1 MGRIDPGATID
12 RDCRGKSPIESMAT
26 STLATRSPVLNRWL
40 TRPLFKLTIF
50 FLTAAPMTMGAEWEV
65 EYFGTVAE
73 PLRIHWTYQRLP
85 NDGSRYIGLFND
97 SVCESLTPMIL
108 SDDDPSRGIGRLVIW
123 CADQGPDQRPCVKCE
138 YDISRVNASLLHHA
152 NRHSNRCCVKPC
164 TAVTSVRNPYGLNV
178 GKSGCVNSGE
188 FYCYPNSCYRFGTD
202 EFGTQEWG
210 FVPQFSV
217 VLLWTLCCWAL
228 RWYTQAEAEKGE
240 SVIGAGPSC
249 DHSSSYLSRA
259 TPDVGDQP
267 CVIGSGTSCDHATET
282 LSQRVNRRGRVLHTR
297 VARAN
302 VANLLRGLGGLK
314 MQNLLVLTLMLF
326 LPLVSG
332 ADNDGPKGDRWRPP
346 QFSGTRDGFQK
357 WWLAFVAWLAY
368 VLPDTADI
376 VEKFEDD
383 REEKREA
390 EKAGKLFEPKFQR
403 AVTEDED
410 GAETVRANR
419 KLYGAISA
427 AMPAWLQQSLHLK
440 KECRNN
446 GSHTLKNLWD
456 RFGAVDATD
465 RAHAAKRLHA
475 RYLDDNADISEEG
488 VRLQMDQMLMA
499 ALDLIR
505 AGGGE
510 QDDMIMI
517 SFFDLAMP
525 PSYATIRSMVRR
537 EGHQSFEAHVN
548 DYLSQVKAE
557 LACRNTQRRVHGLFG
572 QPQGDEQPQSDG
584 LMGGR
589 RGHIICF
596 GCLQKG
602 HSAADCPK
610 GPHKCTHC
618 GGNHNSK
625 VCFSPGAPGSDARD
639 ALPKKS
645 KAILQS
651 ICARREEMKTQ
662 KSRKPM
668 AAVAKTGSAEIE
680 KSDKT
685 EVIDPEMQ
693 SSKLDEAYM
702 AGLEAGM
709 RRHGFMATCGSPQG
723 CAVTRPP
730 VLSAARNSPLPER
743 VTRRSECFVD
753 SMATLF
759 ILKDPKAFVRFTDT
773 SPRFGIEQLDSES
786 EVPVDAVGDI
796 GLYLFAEESGTWRYF
811 EVKGALLVK
820 NGRNLYST
828 QEMYSQHGVTHL
840 FDGSCR
846 IELPKRRGQSKDWVS
861 IDHRS
866 GAFVVPVAFGPPP
879 PRHGLIGRSPV
890 TPASMEGGAVVPR
903 PVSGTPQAIL
913 WQRLGF
919 PYGSSWR
926 HVPDM
931 MLGIGLPENVT
942 MNCQLMASDAVMRG
956 RARARPFFSS
966 GANLVDKSLPPPG
979 AVIHCDFSGPLIPS
993 FVHKFTAYSG
1003 FTDKGT
1009 SYSRHFPVR
1018 DMTKETASETLEAFL
1033 ADLSSKMG
1041 VTHPLKCE
1049 RIICDGGPAYVSGHF
1064 GEFVEAR
1071 LKSQRVFSAPYTP
1084 EQNGI
1089 VERSWGTTFALARTL
1104 LIAASLPPSFHPH
1117 AVQTARWI
1125 LNRLPMPSRMNRS
1138 PFFLLTKRAAD
1149 IGYLRSFGCLCRVY
1163 LPVQLRTGDRHLSDR
1178 GAAGVY
1184 LGPSE
1189 NHSAAVTYLP
1199 RQRRFLIV
1207 AKMECY
1213 EDSFPGVGTA
1223 FDWDKMLEGRPRDD
1237 TAYSGGDAPLSRDTN
1252 DAPDGSVDPP
1262 PHPSDPAPDD
1272 PPVSNR
1278 TGSDAGPP
1286 DTDPEMS
1293 APVEFTSEAPVEVPR
1308 ETPKAPPKE
1317 LPGADTPKSNTGAR
1331 PKPAELDSE
1340 EQFPPE
1346 RIDPSLDP
1354 SSRFFRRVVPARDR
1368 RGAAE
1373 GRYTPVDFRPVAK
1386 RAFISAAIADP
1397 SRGMPAFCY
1406 VDDICHMDHHTFG
1419 FKAVASTHTAEFG
1432 DVQIPRSYK
1441 EAVTSRHSSY
1451 WKEAISKEISGLVGL
1466 KTWEYVPLASLPPE
1480 ANIMQCHFIFAVKRK
1495 SDGSIEKFKARLV
1508 ANGNTQKAG
1517 VDFDAIFAA
1526 VVRLSTVRMVLAMA
1540 CRLGYNITSTDVR
1553 QAYLQAELSGDRK
1566 SLYMRVPPGLPR
1578 EIEGRPAVCKLL
1590 RSLYGLKQAGREWN
1604 KLFVTFLLGYGFTR
1618 STIDTCLFVLVNQG
1632 VTMWVLV
1639 YVDDLLIVDN
1649 NTKARNLFVG
1659 ALNTR
1664 FPTEDK
1670 GDIEWFLGIKIS
1682 RDRRGG
1688 TITLSQKLY
1697 VEDVVQRFAPFIR
1710 TGHCRSYV
1718 TPMEEGIDLSNAP
1731 RPAPGTREAAA
1742 LSEAAKTYHSVVGSI
1757 LWLANV
1763 TRFDVSYAASQLS
1776 KYMSDPAPAHISAAV
1791 RVLVY
1796 LSNTA
1801 ERSLTYTPRDLP
1813 LQGLTDSSW
1822 TSNFSVSGSMVF
1834 FRGCLVSWFAKGQ
1847 KSVSLSSAEAEIFAS
1862 MMCAKN
1868 VIFHRDLALELGE
1881 SPRGPTTIFTDNKA
1895 VVDMSLD
1902 PVAFKRTQHILR
1914 SANFLRDLVAKGI
1927 VELLHIPGAQNAA
1940 DVFTKAQGRAAFL
1953 ESLRVADNWAEL
1965 AGGFQSGYSGAR
1977 APSAPSE

>member
-1 MGRIDPGATID
+1 
-12 RDCRGKSPIESMAT
+12 
-26 STLATRSPVLNRWL
+26 
-40 TRPLFKLTIF
+40 
-50 FLTAAPMTMGAEWEV
+50 
-65 EYFGTVAE
+65 
-73 PLRIHWTYQRLP
+73 
-85 NDGSRYIGLFND
+85 
-97 SVCESLTPMIL
+97 
-108 SDDDPSRGIGRLVIW
+108 
-123 CADQGPDQRPCVKCE
+123 
-138 YDISRVNASLLHHA
+138 
-152 NRHSNRCCVKPC
+152 
-164 TAVTSVRNPYGLNV
+164 
-178 GKSGCVNSGE
+178 
-188 FYCYPNSCYRFGTD
+188 
-202 EFGTQEWG
+202 
-210 FVPQFSV
+210 
-217 VLLWTLCCWAL
+217 
-228 RWYTQAEAEKGE
+228 
-240 SVIGAGPSC
+240 
-249 DHSSSYLSRA
+249 
-259 TPDVGDQP
+259 
-267 CVIGSGTSCDHATET
+267 
-282 LSQRVNRRGRVLHTR
+282 
-297 VARAN
+297 
-302 VANLLRGLGGLK
+302 
-314 MQNLLVLTLMLF
+314 MQNLLVLTSVILF

-332 ADNDGPKGDRWRPP
+332 ADNDGLKGDRWRPP

-383 REEKREA
+383 REKEKEA
-390 EKAGKLFEPKFQR
+390 EKAGRSVEPDQRAVTEDEWYR

-410 GAETVRANR
+410 GPEAVRANR

-537 EGHQSFEAHVN
+537 EEHRSFEAHVN

-572 QPQGDEQPQSDG
+572 QPQGDDQPQSDG
-584 LMGGR
+584 QVGGR
-589 RGHIICF
+589 RGQITCF

-610 GPHKCTHC
+610 GPHRCTHC

-639 ALPKKS
+639 ALPRNA
-645 KAILQS
+645 KAALQK
-651 ICARREEMKTQ
+651 ICAARSEMKTQ
-662 KSRKPM
+662 KSRKPNPK
-668 AAVAKTGSAEIE
+668 AAVAKTSPAEVE
-680 KSDKT
+680 KSEET
-685 EVIDPEMQ
+685 EAVEPEMR
-693 SSKLDEAYM
+693 SSQLDEAYM

-709 RRHGFMATCGSPQG
+709 RRHGFMATCKSPQG

-730 VLSAARNSPLPER
+730 VLSAARSSPLPAR

-786 EVPVDAVGDI
+786 EVPVDAVGDV

-846 IELPKRRGQSKDWVS
+846 IELPKRRGQPKDWVS
-861 IDHRS
+861 FDHQS

-879 PRHGLIGRSPV
+879 PRHGLIGRNPV

-993 FVHKFTAYSG
+993 FVHKFTTYSG

-1009 SYSRHFPVR
+1009 SYSRHFPAR

-1104 LIAASLPPSFHPH
+1104 LIAARLPPSFHPH

-1138 PFFLLTKRAAD
+1138 PFFLLTKQAAD

-1163 LPVQLRTGDRHLSDR
+1163 LPGQLRTGDRHLSDR

-1189 NHSAAVTYLP
+1189 NHPAAVTYLP

-1237 TAYSGGDAPLSRDTN
+1237 TAYSRGDAPLSRDTD
-1252 DAPDGSVDPP
+1252 DAPDGTVDPP
-1262 PHPSDPAPDD
+1262 PHPSDPAPDG
-1272 PPVSNR
+1272 PPASSR
-1278 TGSDAGPP
+1278 TEVSDAGPP

-1308 ETPKAPPKE
+1308 EAPKAGTPPVE
-1317 LPGADTPKSNTGAR
+1317 LPGTDTPRSNTGVR
-1331 PKPAELDSE
+1331 PEPAELDSGG
-1340 EQFPPE
+1340 QFPPE

-1354 SSRFFRRVVPARDR
+1354 SSRLYRRVVPARDR
-1368 RGAAE
+1368 RGSVE
-1373 GRYTPVDFRPVAK
+1373 GRYTPEDFRPVAK

-1419 FKAVASTHTAEFG
+1419 CKAVASTHTAEFG

-1451 WKEAISKEISGLVGL
+1451 WKEAISKEVGGLVGL

-1540 CRLGYNITSTDVR
+1540 CQLGYNITSTDVR
-1553 QAYLQAELSGDRK
+1553 QAYLQAELSGERK

-1682 RDRRGG
+1682 RDRRSG

-1718 TPMEEGIDLSNAP
+1718 TPMEEGVDLSDAP

-1801 ERSLTYTPRDLP
+1801 GRSLTYTPRDLP

-1847 KSVSLSSAEAEIFAS
+1847 KSVSLSSAEAEIFGS
-1862 MMCAKN
+1862 MLCAKN
-1868 VIFHRDLALELGE
+1868 VVFHRDLALELGE

-1914 SANFLRDLVAKGI
+1914 SANFLRDLVAKGV

-1977 APSAPSE
+1977 ARAPSAPSK